1 MYEAL
6 PMHARIAHWEGR
18 AAAQAELLVRLKE
31 LAALQ
36 QSKLA
41 KTKAAVLAAEEELS
55 TQQRK
60 LSDLAAEQASWGPG
74 TDLAAHDPYGGGD
87 YWDSYVWCY
96 DSMTYVWRDPAP
108 SRPAAL
114 HASAAAAAGSDAGLV
129 ADRELKDGLLTLL
142 GQVHAHAPNSNA
154 WRLAEE
160 IQRQSARLAL
170 KDDGA
175 KSEGGSAAP
184 SPTASQAS
192 TVPYSQQPAPFNVR
206 AAAAPAAPAPPA
218 AAPALAAGAATPIVT
233 PAPSLHA
240 RAKAAPRAIGRLAPA
255 KRGNRA
261 APRPRI
267 GVASPARTM
276 PATVDLHKVRLGAA
290 EVVII
295 DEEEND
301 EEEDAVD
308 GAMDVGDGAA
318 AAAFPQAAEE
328 AATGL
333 A

>member
-18 AAAQAELLVRLKE
+18 AAAQTELLARLKE

-41 KTKAAVLAAEEELS
+41 KTKAAVLAAEQELS

-60 LSDLAAEQASWGPG
+60 LSDLAAEQESWGPG
-74 TDLAAHDPYGGGD
+74 TDLATQDPYGGAES
-87 YWDSYVWCY
+87 WDNYVWCY
-96 DSMTYVWRDPAP
+96 DSMSYVWRDPAP
-108 SRPAAL
+108 PRPAAQQ
-114 HASAAAAAGSDAGLV
+114 ASVSAAAVSDPYLV
-129 ADRELKDGLLTLL
+129 ADLELKDGLLTLL

-154 WRLAEE
+154 WRLAEG
-160 IQRQSARLAL
+160 IQRQTARLAL
-170 KDDGA
+170 KDDRA
-175 KSEGGSAAP
+175 KSEAGSAAP

-192 TVPYSQQPAPFNVR
+192 TLPYSPGPSPFQSR
-206 AAAAPAAPAPPA
+206 TTAAPAAPAAAPVA
-218 AAPALAAGAATPIVT
+218 AAGTATPIVT

-240 RAKAAPRAIGRLAPA
+240 RAKAAPRPMGRLFPA

-261 APRPRI
+261 APKPRI
-267 GVASPARTM
+267 GVASPARTV
-276 PATVDLHKVRLGAA
+276 PATVDIHKVRVGAA
-290 EVVII
+290 EVVLI
-295 DEEEND
+295 DDDEN
-301 EEEDAVD
+301 ENEEDMVF
-308 GAMDVGDGAA
+308 GAMDVVQDGEH

-328 AATGL
+328 AAAGL